1 MDMLNLMRNFV
12 AVVEEGSFT
21 AAAKRLG
28 KTKALLSTQV
38 TQLETKLAVRLLH
51 RSTRSLTVTEAGNAY
66 WGEAKRILDDVENL
80 GSQLLNQHRSLA
92 GSIRISTPVTYGEEV
107 LTPFISYLI
116 SEQPRLHIDMML
128 TDRHVDLVNEGY
140 DLAIRVGRLK
150 DSNLIARP
158 LGQTRLVTCA
168 SASFIEKYGL
178 ADHPDQLCDLP
189 CVVDSNYPHLQQWHF
204 TQADDTVVVN
214 VNNVVTVN
222 NARSAT
228 ALALANTGIVAVPEF
243 IVKKQLQNGELIEV
257 LTGFELGTLPVHVL
271 YPSRK
276 HLSVKVSYFIE
287 KLLQYFEP
295 DKSSPIK

>member
-28 KTKALLSTQV
+28 KTKPLLSTQV

-51 RSTRSLTVTEAGNAY
+51 KSTRSLTVTEAGNAY

-150 DSNLIARP
+150 DSNLIARS
-158 LGQTRLVTCA
+158 LG
-168 SASFIEKYGL
+168 
-178 ADHPDQLCDLP
+178 
-189 CVVDSNYPHLQQWHF
+189 
-204 TQADDTVVVN
+204 
-214 VNNVVTVN
+214 
-222 NARSAT
+222 
-228 ALALANTGIVAVPEF
+228 
-243 IVKKQLQNGELIEV
+243 
-257 LTGFELGTLPVHVL
+257 
-271 YPSRK
+271 
-276 HLSVKVSYFIE
+276 
-287 KLLQYFEP
+287 
-295 DKSSPIK
+295 